1 MIGKRLF
8 DLFFALLGLFLLS
21 GILILCLLIACIDT
35 WSFGLF
41 MQDRIGQYG
50 KTFRIYKI
58 KSMNGGTQKVTPF
71 GRFLRASKLDEFP
84 QLLNIILGQMSFV
97 GPRPDIPGYADDL
110 AEHDRLLL
118 TLKPGLTG
126 LASLKYRNEE
136 QLLATQSDPLYFNDT
151 VIWPDKVRL
160 NNWYARNRTFTMDLT
175 ILCYTFL
182 PFLPFDA
189 EEYLKGKGFQRNEW

>member
-1 MIGKRLF
+1 MGKRLF
-8 DLFFALLGLFLLS
+8 DLFFALLGLILLS
-21 GILILCLLIACIDT
+21 GILLLCLLIASIDT
-35 WSFGLF
+35 QSFGLF
-41 MQDRIGQYG
+41 VQDRIGQYG

-58 KSMNGGTQKVTPF
+58 KSMNGVTQKVTPF

-84 QLLNIILGQMSFV
+84 QLLNIIFGQMSFV

-110 AEHDRLLL
+110 PEQDRLLL
-118 TLKPGLTG
+118 NLKPGLTG

-136 QLLATQSDPLYFNDT
+136 QVLAMQSNPLHYNDT

-160 NNWYARNRTFTMDLT
+160 NNWYAQHRTFAMDLT

-182 PFLPFDA
+182 PFLPFDV
-189 EEYLKGKGFQRNEW
+189 EGYVGVKDL